1 MRPKTFSASAFNV
14 AELCL
19 ARYKAEIIE
28 RGGGGAAN
36 TAATLGTSVH
46 NALELFVQTA
56 IIKQEQEPSLKYLI
70 DLFKMSYMQT
80 FGTADLETQ
89 EYLEGYEMLCN
100 WHKRVQPGGVH
111 DFSTFEVISCEI
123 KENFPIKTSI
133 GDIPFNYVWDRH
145 DQLGESEFRV
155 VDYKTN
161 RWGINPADLKKKIQ
175 ARAYGLAAQIKYPQ
189 ATRIWVEFD
198 MLRHDGPVGIS
209 FSRADNAATWKFF
222 KELAKRIIDT
232 PDDEAEEKLNGECLF
247 CVRKTQC
254 KALLKNIAVGGIH
267 SVSAPEAVDLRA
279 QLEYQVKAA
288 AAAIKELDAKILTEA
303 REQDVM
309 EFESDIHTLQIGVS
323 SRRSI
328 DPEMAEMVIGPELF
342 RKYGGMS
349 LTITNVEKL
358 LKGSELDTEKK
369 KQLKS
374 LIYQKKGEPSVKVLS
389 KNPIDGD

>member
-1 MRPKTFSASAFNV
+1 MKPKTFSASAFNV

-19 ARYKAEIIE
+19 ARYRAEIIE
-28 RGGGGAAN
+28 RGGGTSGN
-36 TAATLGTSVH
+36 TAATLGTAVH
-46 NALELFVQTA
+46 GALELYVQTA
-56 IIKQEQEPSLKYLI
+56 ILKQEQEPSLKYLI

-80 FGTADLETQ
+80 YGTADLDTQ

-100 WHKRVQPGGVH
+100 WHERTQAGGVH
-111 DFSTFEVISCEI
+111 DFNEFKVLSCEV

-145 DQLGESEFRV
+145 DQLGESEYRV

-161 RWGINPADLKKKIQ
+161 RWGIRPDDLKKKIQ
-175 ARAYGLAAQIKYPQ
+175 ARAYGLAAQIKYPH

-198 MLRHDGPVGIS
+198 MLRHDGPVGIV
-209 FSRADNAATWKFF
+209 FSKGENAATWRFF

-232 PDDEAEEKLNGECLF
+232 PDDEVQETLNGECLF

-288 AAAIKELDAKILTEA
+288 AAAIKELDTKILTEA
-303 REQDVM
+303 KEQDVM
-309 EFESDIHTLQIGVS
+309 EFESDLHTLQIGVS
-323 SRRSI
+323 SRRAV
-328 DPEMAEMVIGPELF
+328 DPEMVEMAIGPELF
-342 RKYGGMS
+342 NKYGGRS
-349 LTITNVEKL
+349 FTITTVEKL
-358 LKGSELDTEKK
+358 LKGKELSDEQKK
-369 KQLKS
+369 SLRG
-374 LIYQKKGEPSVKVLS
+374 LIYQKKGEPSVKVVA
-389 KNPIDGD
+389 KNPIDD